1 MTSERNALRCEFE
14 CFTYLFPP
22 SRKLNIYNQPIGIRW
37 NVPPRLS
44 FRNIPTSRSSRTGPS
59 MASNRIPCIH
69 LSHFLCITYDH
80 LVMNAMLHVI
90 CALLPLDITRTSHY
104 ILFYALFP
112 STTTVTESSHSVF
125 SAFSPFF
132 SCIHAFARHPQH
144 NNAQSHILIISTF
157 PFVSLSLRLS
167 S

>member
-1 MTSERNALRCEFE
+1 MLCDVSLNCSV
-14 CFTYLFPP
+14 YLFPL

-112 STTTVTESSHSVF
+112 STTTVTESSHS
-125 SAFSPFF
+125 
-132 SCIHAFARHPQH
+132 
-144 NNAQSHILIISTF
+144 L
-157 PFVSLSLRLS
+157 LS
-167 S
+167 SQPFLLFSRVSMPSHVIHSTTTHNLTF

>member
-1 MTSERNALRCEFE
+1 MLCDVSLNCSP
-14 CFTYLFPP
+14 YLFPL

-104 ILFYALFP
+104 ILSYALFP
-112 STTTVTESSHSVF
+112 PPLLQLQSPPILFCLLCLFSSFSRVSMPSHVIHSTTT
-125 SAFSPFF
+125 
-132 SCIHAFARHPQH
+132 H
-144 NNAQSHILIISTF
+144 NLTF
-157 PFVSLSLRLS
+157 
-167 S
+167 